1 MMRIPDKVFE
11 SIGTKN
17 SNLVGVSNI
26 YKYIQF
32 SKMEDLYKIYQFLYK
47 DSSIFLDRKKIKY
60 TYIID
65 NYKNIID
72 EINLNRRISYK
83 NKKNNEQNLQ

>member
-1 MMRIPDKVFE
+1 MR
-11 SIGTKN
+11 
-17 SNLVGVSNI
+17 
-26 YKYIQF
+26 
-32 SKMEDLYKIYQFLYK
+32 
-47 DSSIFLDRKKIKY
+47 
-60 TYIID
+60 IID